1 MGLGT
6 SLLPMSS
13 CVMARSGEP
22 GGRHCEQV
30 AAHSA
35 PLPGQWRERL
45 GKNRG
50 HEADSALP
58 GGHESEAGRHTASES
73 ISQLRGLSISP
84 SPAPRDAQRGLI
96 GLGALSACPP
106 WEFLPAH
113 VSLRELYVPASWSS
127 PNRGCVGQGRHPHSL
142 PGLSFM
148 VVKEAGLAR
157 MWRLQAGGA
166 GTLRRPGQGL
176 QNGSSAQS

>member
-1 MGLGT
+1 
-6 SLLPMSS
+6 
-13 CVMARSGEP
+13 MAGSEEP
-22 GGRHCEQV
+22 GGGHCEQM

-35 PLPGQWRERL
+35 PLPGQRRERL

-58 GGHESEAGRHTASES
+58 GCHESEAGRHAAGAS
-73 ISQLRGLSISP
+73 ISHLRGLSISP
-84 SPAPRDAQRGLI
+84 SPAPRDAQGGLV

-106 WEFLPAH
+106 WDFLPALAP
-113 VSLRELYVPASWSS
+113 LRELYVPASWSS
-127 PNRGCVGQGRHPHSL
+127 PNRGCVGQGCHPHFP

-157 MWRLQAGGA
+157 MCGLQAGGA
-166 GTLRRPGQGL
+166 GTLRRAACLPHARHQEEDSL
-176 QNGSSAQS
+176 